1 MLLESGEDV
10 DQRDQVLV
18 FSSSFNSSVKLIF
31 FSHTVCASS
40 MAYKQA
46 IVLVFAVVLGGVS
59 SQRENRPFAGGQSR
73 VKKPC
78 QDTRDP
84 LGRVKQTTHAI
95 IRLNLI
101 VLVKLSTA
109 RTRTLMMTSV

>member
-18 FSSSFNSSVKLIF
+18 FSSSFNPSVKLIF

-40 MAYKQA
+40 IAYKQA
-46 IVLVFAVVLGGVS
+46 IVLVFAVVLEGVS

-73 VKKPC
+73 VKKTVSRY
-78 QDTRDP
+78 QKHI
-84 LGRVKQTTHAI
+84 G
-95 IRLNLI
+95 
-101 VLVKLSTA
+101 A
-109 RTRTLMMTSV
+109 RQANNSCHH

>member
-40 MAYKQA
+40 IAYKQA
-46 IVLVFAVVLGGVS
+46 IVLVFAVVSGGVS
-59 SQRENRPFAGGQSR
+59 MASH
-73 VKKPC
+73 VLKKPC
-78 QDTRDP
+78 QDARDT